1 MKKIKNIVLSITGAL
16 ALVMAASCAD
26 FLEEKPVDLK
36 TDKEFWIYKTD
47 AESAVNMIYYGGVP
61 YLYGGRGNG
70 WEPTRLMYNGLLSGL
85 FVDEKGNISFTSTD
99 MKDLNITVQ
108 TVDEYIGEVYRE
120 PYVCIGR
127 CNVLIARLPGMVENG
142 IISETEKNEYLAQ
155 AYFFRAWSYYFLV
168 KEFGCKDGEPQG
180 GGDGGVPLVLEP
192 VETADPSATNKP
204 RASINEVYQQIE
216 TDLTEA
222 IKYLPNTTFYD
233 NGCRITKPAAQTLL
247 ATVYLQ
253 WAGYPLQNTAMY
265 EKAAQTAEAVIT
277 GGAGHLLELNETDGT
292 DQEDQRS
299 AFNKIK
305 NSKTSKEIIYAIEYN
320 EPLNRGNGYINACMT
335 TQAIAWQ
342 DKNGN
347 NVFRMSVLENMY
359 HVDNAIISSY
369 ATDDVRGMEK
379 NFFFR
384 EYTSQED
391 STYQC
396 NEWDNWLWFEESAMI
411 ANKTSSLNFPVF
423 RLSEVYLIAAEALLK
438 QASPNAPKAKGY
450 LEEVRKRAF
459 TVNGVLSPGYS
470 VPATI
475 TIDDI
480 LTERLHEFP
489 LEFKVWDDIRR
500 TRLYPQVNSG
510 SVTWQSIATAST
522 YGKSGGKSFGNN
534 QHMLIWPIPQK
545 AIDRNPALQQNP
557 GY

>member
-1 MKKIKNIVLSITGAL
+1 MKKIKNILLSITGAL

-26 FLEEKPVDLK
+26 FLEEKPLDIK
-36 TDKEFWIYKTD
+36 TDKQFWISKTD

-85 FVDEKGNISFTSTD
+85 FIDEKGNISFTSTD

-127 CNVLIARLPGMVENG
+127 CNVLIARLPGMVEKG

-180 GGDGGVPLVLEP
+180 GGGGGVPLVLEP
-192 VETADPSATNKP
+192 VESADPSVTNQP
-204 RASINEVYQQIE
+204 RALIADVYQRIE
-216 TDLTEA
+216 SDLTEA
-222 IKYLPNTTFYD
+222 IKYLPNKTFYNND
-233 NGCRITKPAAQTLL
+233 CRITKPAAQTLL

-277 GGAGHLLELNETDGT
+277 GASTSGHGLEASANTYTG
-292 DQEDQRS
+292 S

-305 NSKTSKEIIYAIEYN
+305 TDKTSKEIIYAIEYN

-342 DKNGN
+342 KKDGS
-347 NVFRMSVLENMY
+347 NVFLMSVLENMY
-359 HVDNAIISSY
+359 HADNAIINSY
-369 ATDDVRGMEK
+369 VTGDVRSMEK

-396 NEWDNWLWFEESAMI
+396 NQWDNWLWFEETAMI

-423 RLSEVYLIAAEALLK
+423 RFSEVYLIAAEALLK
-438 QASPNAPKAKGY
+438 QASPNAAKAKEY

-459 TVNGVLSPGYS
+459 TVNGGQHAGYS
-470 VPATI
+470 VPATV

-510 SVTWQSIATAST
+510 VVTWQSITTATT
-522 YGKSGGKSFGNN
+522 YGKASGKSFRDN